1 MNEADSVF
9 AKAGSL
15 LDVPYIEPSFLGSLN
30 VKSVIPRSQGILKN
44 DINNVMCYMNYHM
57 CYVYVV
63 VCCVQNVKYDDASYS
78 HGINFLIHVWKPHK
92 PS

>member
-1 MNEADSVF
+1 MNEANSMF

-44 DINNVMCYMNYHM
+44 DINNVMCYMNY
-57 CYVYVV
+57 
-63 VCCVQNVKYDDASYS
+63 
-78 HGINFLIHVWKPHK
+78 
-92 PS
+92 